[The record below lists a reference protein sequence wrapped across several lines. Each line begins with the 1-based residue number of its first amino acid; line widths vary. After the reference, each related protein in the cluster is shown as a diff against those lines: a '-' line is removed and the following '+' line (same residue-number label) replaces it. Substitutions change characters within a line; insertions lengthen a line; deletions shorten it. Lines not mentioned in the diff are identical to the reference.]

1 MSVLFK
7 IKTLSQDLRQI
18 RMTTYLQLY
27 YCQTLIKALAYR
39 QQWLIALL
47 TDNNEVPMS
56 HREGRIIHDADS
68 HIIEA
73 RGGFKATRLS
83 TLKITWRRVRLI

>member
-1 MSVLFK
+1 M
-7 IKTLSQDLRQI
+7 
-18 RMTTYLQLY
+18 YLQLY

-73 RGGFKATRLS
+73 RGWLESYALS
-83 TLKITWRRVRLI
+83 TLKITWIRVHLIYTCLRWTPS

>member
-7 IKTLSQDLRQI
+7 MKTLSQDPRHTK
-18 RMTTYLQLY
+18 MTMFPKTY

-39 QQWLIALL
+39 QQGLIALL
-47 TDNNEVPMS
+47 TDINEVLMS
-56 HREGRIIHDADS
+56 HKEGRIIHDADS

-73 RGGFKATRLS
+73 RGWLESYAS
-83 TLKITWRRVRLI
+83 